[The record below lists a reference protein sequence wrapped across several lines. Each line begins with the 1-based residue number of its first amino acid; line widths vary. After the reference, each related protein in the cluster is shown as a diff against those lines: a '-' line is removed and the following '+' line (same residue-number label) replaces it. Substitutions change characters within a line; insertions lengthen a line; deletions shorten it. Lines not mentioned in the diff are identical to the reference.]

1 MARGDGHDLLYQAI
15 GERIAKTRRTTELS
29 QARLAVKVGVT
40 RASIVNIECGRQRA
54 PLHLLWQIAI
64 ALEIEPARLVP
75 SVRELAAR
83 DAPVQLDATVVAYIE
98 RAVQDDPAAKRLITD
113 FIKKATTHIEGDDAE
128 GLEAIKR

>member
-15 GERIAKTRRTTELS
+15 GERIAKARRTTELS

-54 PLHLLWQIAI
+54 PLHLLWQIAT
-64 ALEIEPARLVP
+64 AFEIEPARLIP

-113 FIKKATTHIEGDDAE
+113 FIQKATTHIEGDDAE
-128 GLEAIKR
+128 GLEAI